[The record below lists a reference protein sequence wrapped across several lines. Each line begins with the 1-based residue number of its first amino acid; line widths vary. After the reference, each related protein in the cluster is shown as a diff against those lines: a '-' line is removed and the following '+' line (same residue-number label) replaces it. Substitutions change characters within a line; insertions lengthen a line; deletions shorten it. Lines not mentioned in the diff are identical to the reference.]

1 MSMTESLEMEDQK
14 NLTKLLDTVIRVKL
28 FLVKFSLGGEGRGG
42 EGGVNTLLTNLRTTA
57 STAGL
62 VSGIYHRYRSSRDT
76 STSTVAVH
84 IAHQGD
90 R

>member
-1 MSMTESLEMEDQK
+1 MSMTESLEMKDQK

-28 FLVKFSLGGEGRGG
+28 FLVKFSLGGEGD
-42 EGGVNTLLTNLRTTA
+42 VNTLLTNLRTTA

-76 STSTVAVH
+76 STSIVAVH
-84 IAHQGD
+84 RAHQGD

>member
-1 MSMTESLEMEDQK
+1 MSMTESLEMKDQK

-42 EGGVNTLLTNLRTTA
+42 EGGVNTLLTNL
-57 STAGL
+57 
-62 VSGIYHRYRSSRDT
+62 SGIYHRYRSSRDT